1 MPKHTSTSYDL
12 IYCLFKCVGTVLGSS
27 LCTFTFVSYYY
38 LIFLQL
44 WATWIFKWTFFFL
57 MVFSL
62 SVLFVGALSSGSC
75 SFLPQFGFTQ
85 DLNASSLCGRWFQI
99 GEWRREAAKR
109 DTVECN
115 YGPLLLETFGIHV
128 NTPPSYPHG
137 RARKLRYLSPSH
149 GGWGLL
155 PGALTL
161 LQLAHAQVKLAS
173 IARKNLQARGH
184 KGS

>member
-1 MPKHTSTSYDL
+1 MYRHSTGIQFVYIHFCVIL
-12 IYCLFKCVGTVLGSS
+12 LFNFSPTLGH
-27 LCTFTFVSYYY
+27 LDVQMN
-38 LIFLQL
+38 I
-44 WATWIFKWTFFFL
+44 FFL

-62 SVLFVGALSSGSC
+62 SMLFVGALSSWSC

-109 DTVECN
+109 VTVECS
-115 YGPLLLETFGIHV
+115 YGPVLLETFGIHV

-137 RARKLRYLSPSH
+137 RTRKLRYLSPSR

-161 LQLAHAQVKLAS
+161 LQLAHAQLKLAS
-173 IARKNLQARGH
+173 IARKNLQARRH